1 MTSSRLGIGSYGP
14 PQHPSR
20 SSIIWIAA
28 LCGFCGIVGWGIWLL
43 ILGHELG
50 QDWMVFYTAVRA
62 YFAGDLSLVLDG
74 ERLTQ
79 TINQQYK
86 DWLSTPLIFHPW
98 LYPPHFLL
106 LLLPFGLLSFGTSY
120 LLFMLLTFSLLV
132 VAICQFTGRP
142 GFVTAAMLLFPQA
155 PFAFLA
161 GQNNFLTSAIFV
173 GGFGLLEKYPFVGG
187 ALLGIGSYKPQLFLL
202 VPIALVV
209 SRQWKALAGAALMA
223 LALVLASIAVFGS
236 DIWQEW
242 VKIMVSP
249 SDTYQRWLVA
259 GRLIGQSVFSC
270 MMLAGVS
277 GGVANAV
284 QAGAAIVACGFVYW
298 AFSRPLPMDLRL
310 AILLPA
316 VLLASPHVSSQDAVM
331 LAIAALFLFCRV
343 VRDGARSGELVAI
356 FAIWMIELFDPPI
369 IFHLGVVTPIV
380 ILGFIAAVVGR
391 AVATMPELSARPM
404 NAGVQ
409 GSNSPA

>member
-1 MTSSRLGIGSYGP
+1 MRNDSLVTTSVGPYRRL
-14 PQHPSR
+14 SR
-20 SSIIWIAA
+20 SGIIWIAG
-28 LCGFCGIVGWGIWLL
+28 LCGLCGIAGWGIWLL

-62 YFAGDLSLVLDG
+62 YFDGDLSLVLDG

-106 LLLPFGLLSFGTSY
+106 LLLPFGLLSFGASY

-173 GGFGLLEKYPFVGG
+173 GGFGLLGKYPFVGG
-187 ALLGIGSYKPQLFLL
+187 ALLGTGSYKPQLFLL

-223 LALVLASIAVFGS
+223 LALTLASVAVFGS
-236 DIWQEW
+236 DIWQQW
-242 VKIMVSP
+242 FQVMVSP

-259 GRLIGQSVFSC
+259 GRLNGQSVFSC
-270 MMLAGVS
+270 MMLAGAS
-277 GGVANAV
+277 GAVANTV

-343 VRDGARSGELVAI
+343 VSDGARPGDLVAI

-369 IFHLGVVTPIV
+369 IFHLGIATPIV

-391 AVATMPELSARPM
+391 ASFQTKSPSLVPVGFRGQS
-404 NAGVQ
+404 
-409 GSNSPA
+409 SDSPA